1 MTVPYSRILR
11 IGFELISHGYLKI
24 VQNNQASKHFFPP
37 KLRDLRNRM
46 LRNGVWVDSA
56 LVGCI
61 VTAAI
66 YWSTNRVS
74 NWFGGY
80 SLYGLVLIWYCR
92 SGIPVSSLV
101 CLLVLVLAY
110 WSMVGDTIFDNVVLV
125 ALRSFVVYEGFL
137 FRLGSGWFRCMAGRG
152 CLIYLSLEDTPPM
165 RYPYVYK
172 VLSVS
177 LSLALC
183 WYSSDLKISP
193 AYFLSQKTTFSYLTP
208 NYHPTKCPINTPPS
222 NSTPNTSPA
231 LADAQS

>member
-1 MTVPYSRILR
+1 
-11 IGFELISHGYLKI
+11 
-24 VQNNQASKHFFPP
+24 
-37 KLRDLRNRM
+37 M
-46 LRNGVWVDSA
+46 LRSGVWVDSA

-110 WSMVGDTIFDNVVLV
+110 WSMVGDTIFDSVVLV
-125 ALRSFVVYEGFL
+125 VLRSFVVYEGFL
-137 FRLGSGWFRCMAGRG
+137 FRLESRRFRCMEGRG

-183 WYSSDLKISP
+183 WYSFWLKNLTCVLFVSKDYFQLSHTKLSSNKMPGQYPSVELDPQHISCVGGRTIITRP
-193 AYFLSQKTTFSYLTP
+193 YCAGNAPRYIHTSK
-208 NYHPTKCPINTPPS
+208 PPS
-222 NSTPNTSPA
+222 TLPLPPNHYLPP
-231 LADAQS
+231 